1 MAKPKGRDVTGSF
14 VLLSLLWLASAT
26 PAQETTSLSERSD
39 YVGACRTTANATPLY
54 ENARLTK
61 EISLVPANTQVTLTG
76 VVGNGIAQ
84 IKQPGVGWLRSAS
97 LLNRCDDGVVS
108 PLPPDI
114 DTNPI
119 YCRRIRNSQVDGAAY
134 AYLNAGLVAFAQPGG
149 EMHRYQGRPDGPGG
163 GAVVRL
169 TQSPAQTQAYGDRD
183 WVRVKYRSQS
193 GTQRIGWI
201 ALGPRGGLRSLAN
214 CLPGQE

>member
-1 MAKPKGRDVTGSF
+1 MAKPKGRDLITSF
-14 VLLSLLWLASAT
+14 VLFGLLGLASVT
-26 PAQETTSLSERSD
+26 PAQETTALTERSD
-39 YVGACRTTANATPLY
+39 YVGVCRTTANAAPLY

-84 IKQPGVGWLRSAS
+84 IKQPEVGWLRSAS
-97 LLNRCDDGVVS
+97 LLSRCGDGTVS

-119 YCRRIRNSQVDGAAY
+119 YCRRLRSAQVDGAAY
-134 AYLNAGLVAFAQPGG
+134 AYLNAGLVAFDQPGG
-149 EMHRYQGRPDGPGG
+149 TMHRYRGQPDGPSGA
-163 GAVVRL
+163 AVVRL
-169 TQSPAQTQAYGDRD
+169 TQSPAQTQVYGDRD

-193 GTQRIGWI
+193 GSQRIGWI
-201 ALGPRGGLRSLAN
+201 ALGSTGGLRSLAN
-214 CLPGQE
+214 CLPGQS